1 METRV
6 TNPEQII
13 QQHRQK
19 EEARRQQERQ
29 EAERAEAA
37 RLIAIMIE
45 TERLVGEVFTV
56 GSSDFTIQ
64 MYDKFCQDVSRLP
77 RGRS

>member
-19 EEARRQQERQ
+19 TEAHRQQERQ
-29 EAERAEAA
+29 EAERY
-37 RLIAIMIE
+37 
-45 TERLVGEVFTV
+45 VGEVFSV
-56 GSSDFTIQ
+56 SSSDFTVR
-64 MYDKFCQDVSRLP
+64 MHDKFRQDVSRLP
-77 RGRS
+77 KGRS